1 MNTRER
7 SVLRFACISLAA
19 FHLAAAGG
27 AFAQATDKPM
37 RVVVTLQAG
46 SAGDRLARVLV
57 ERMRTVLNQPIIVE
71 NVPAGFG
78 RLAAE
83 QVKAAA
89 PDGSAVLF
97 AALAVMVVF
106 PLADKEPR
114 YQPLNDFVNLGRAV
128 NYDLAVAIGSA
139 TPARSL
145 AEYLAIAKAN
155 PKEHATYAI
164 PGLGGLSHFFGVMV
178 KDSAKVDLTF
188 VPYKGP
194 AAAMPDLFTG
204 RVAAIGGPLPD
215 FTAHH
220 RAGKLRILAT
230 SGAKRAPF
238 LADVPTFKELGYDL
252 EALAWYAFF
261 APLNTPAAAVSRVNR
276 AIVEAVA
283 APGVRDQLVA
293 SGFEPAASS
302 PEEMRTVL
310 AADYAKWGSVIK
322 ASGFTPEK

>member
-1 MNTRER
+1 MNSHHWNGVRC
-7 SVLRFACISLAA
+7 ACLSLAA
-19 FHLAAAGG
+19 FHFAATGS

-37 RVVVTLQAG
+37 RVLVTLQAG
-46 SAGDRLARVLV
+46 SAGDRLARLLAD
-57 ERMRTVLNQPIIVE
+57 RMRTALNQPIIIE

-89 PDGSAVLF
+89 PDGNTVLF

-106 PLADKEPR
+106 PLADQEPR
-114 YQPLNDFVNLGRAV
+114 YHPINDFANLGRAV
-128 NYDLAVAIGSA
+128 NYDLAVAIGPTTSA
-139 TPARSL
+139 KSL
-145 AEYLAIAKAN
+145 ADYLALAKAN
-155 PKEHATYAI
+155 AREHGTYAI

-178 KDSAKVDLTF
+178 KNSAKVDLTF

-238 LADVPTFKELGYDL
+238 LPDVPTFKELGYDL

-261 APLNTPAAAVSRVNR
+261 SPLSTPPATVNR
-276 AIVEAVA
+276 INQAIIESVTAPAV
-283 APGVRDQLVA
+283 REQLIA

-302 PEEMRTVL
+302 PEEMAKVL
-310 AADYAKWGSVIK
+310 ATDYSKWGSVIK